1 MHMTDATVTPT
12 RALLGPDTGARPRT
26 IDRPERRTT
35 VNEYARLR
43 LLLAQQY
50 RERDLSD
57 AANARSARFEHAAAD
72 LAIRARI
79 GRSII
84 RIGERLAAESNLE
97 PARPR

>member
-1 MHMTDATVTPT
+1 MHTTEATAMSTGVLPRMTTDS
-12 RALLGPDTGARPRT
+12 
-26 IDRPERRTT
+26 PERRTT

-50 RERDLSD
+50 RKRDLAD
-57 AANARSARFEHAAAD
+57 AANARRLRSESAASD
-72 LAIRARI
+72 QPIRARI

-84 RIGERLAAESNLE
+84 RIGERLAEESNLE